1 MSAFIC
7 TSNSCGGR
15 ILRSRGSG
23 QGITKH
29 DEGKKHQETA
39 HVLVLTGRWPQLSRG
54 QPKWIKMI
62 KQIDRLQNT
71 SEYHGTSWKIMEHHG
86 TSWDLWD
93 TCWILLTWREGPA
106 LVSAEAKTPRWHP
119 AKASRKPSRELRSP
133 KTRPPPPRKAT
144 KGWGFNSW
152 ILKPLSDFN

>member
-93 TCWILLTWREGPA
+93 TCWILLTWRGGRPSFPLKPRPRDGILQRHQGSLA
-106 LVSAEAKTPRWHP
+106 GNCEA
-119 AKASRKPSRELRSP
+119 RKHDLL
-133 KTRPPPPRKAT
+133 PPRKAT

-152 ILKPLSDFN
+152 ILTPLSDFN